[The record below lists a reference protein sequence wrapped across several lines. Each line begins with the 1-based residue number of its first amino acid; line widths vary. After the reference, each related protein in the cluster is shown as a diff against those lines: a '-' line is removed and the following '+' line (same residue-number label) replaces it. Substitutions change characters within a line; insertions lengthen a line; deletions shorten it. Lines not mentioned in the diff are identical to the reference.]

1 MFVVFGGAG
10 NCTIRIRTSGHD
22 LDALGMDQ
30 SSDILSAGSRRRCN
44 IHVCKNLA
52 NFIHKICTPKNNLR
66 SETMKTYILASI
78 FIDKESLKIFEN
90 NDGNLGINW
99 VTGAPTIKYR
109 EYKTDKEFPSSADT
123 RRENF
128 SKIVWELIYE
138 GGRRYYGD
146 SPEGFN
152 PITNAEKQY
161 QCSVKGIQVL
171 FAEESICVDG
181 IVPGLV
187 VLELFKEEGGIIQVE
202 EEDIYAYLSEEKI
215 IPMGYVIENS
225 DNYDLR
231 RQMWQHNVKP
241 FVYRLSIVDAFESLP
256 KKNPREYNGDEETG
270 KKPSKRIQDK
280 WSNDNGP
287 AALKLLGRGDWCFYA
302 RAQGIC
308 YYAPDINGDSY
319 KNKPICFQGYAESF
333 HLDVIMLS
341 ILKNSLVSYYLNQIQ
356 KYVLEDNR
364 DSIRDVNDK
373 ISRMYI
379 MYDMGRTN
387 PRGGQHF
394 IVMEKIEEVL
404 HFGQNLKELMDSA
417 GKIEEISSNQR
428 QENIAKY
435 ALWVA
440 LIMVVPAV
448 VALLND
454 GTANLEKHS
463 GFSFLYYALILLFIY
478 FVFYCISKGWVSNL
492 INWIL
497 SKLC

>member
-1 MFVVFGGAG
+1 
-10 NCTIRIRTSGHD
+10 
-22 LDALGMDQ
+22 
-30 SSDILSAGSRRRCN
+30 
-44 IHVCKNLA
+44 
-52 NFIHKICTPKNNLR
+52 
-66 SETMKTYILASI
+66 MKTYILASI
-78 FIDKESLKIFEN
+78 FTDKEGLKIFKKN
-90 NDGNLGINW
+90 NEYQGVNW
-99 VTGAPTIKYR
+99 LSGVPDVKYR
-109 EYKTDKEFPSSADT
+109 KYDNDEEFTSNADT

-128 SKIVWELIYE
+128 SKTVWELIYE

-146 SPEGFN
+146 FPKGFN

-161 QCSVKGIQVL
+161 QCDVKGIQVL

-187 VLELFKEEGGIIQVE
+187 VLELFKEEGGNIQVE
-202 EEDIYAYLSEEKI
+202 EDDIYTYLSEEKI
-215 IPMGYVIENS
+215 IPMGYIVENS
-225 DNYDLR
+225 KNDDLK

-256 KKNPREYNGDEETG
+256 KKIPESIKGMKRKIFWRKLHYYATG
-270 KKPSKRIQDK
+270 KEPSKRIQDK

-308 YYAPDINGDSY
+308 YYAPDINGDTN

-333 HLDVIMLS
+333 HLDAIMLS
-341 ILKNSLVSYYLNQIQ
+341 ILKNSLVSYYLNQVQ

-373 ISRMYI
+373 INRMYI

-394 IVMEKIEEVL
+394 IVMEKIEEAL

-435 ALWVA
+435 ALYIAFFMIIPTIMPLLLSSDKSGGEKLMA
-440 LIMVVPAV
+440 LVWSILI
-448 VALLND
+448 ALSIIIIPL
-454 GTANLEKHS
+454 LS
-463 GFSFLYYALILLFIY
+463 LYVIRFWKK
-478 FVFYCISKGWVSNL
+478 SRD
-492 INWIL
+492 
-497 SKLC
+497 

>member
-1 MFVVFGGAG
+1 
-10 NCTIRIRTSGHD
+10 
-22 LDALGMDQ
+22 
-30 SSDILSAGSRRRCN
+30 
-44 IHVCKNLA
+44 
-52 NFIHKICTPKNNLR
+52 
-66 SETMKTYILASI
+66 
-78 FIDKESLKIFEN
+78 
-90 NDGNLGINW
+90 
-99 VTGAPTIKYR
+99 
-109 EYKTDKEFPSSADT
+109 
-123 RRENF
+123 
-128 SKIVWELIYE
+128 
-138 GGRRYYGD
+138 
-146 SPEGFN
+146 
-152 PITNAEKQY
+152 
-161 QCSVKGIQVL
+161 
-171 FAEESICVDG
+171 
-181 IVPGLV
+181 
-187 VLELFKEEGGIIQVE
+187 
-202 EEDIYAYLSEEKI
+202 
-215 IPMGYVIENS
+215 
-225 DNYDLR
+225 
-231 RQMWQHNVKP
+231 
-241 FVYRLSIVDAFESLP
+241 
-256 KKNPREYNGDEETG
+256 
-270 KKPSKRIQDK
+270 
-280 WSNDNGP
+280 
-287 AALKLLGRGDWCFYA
+287 
-302 RAQGIC
+302 
-308 YYAPDINGDSY
+308 
-319 KNKPICFQGYAESF
+319 
-333 HLDVIMLS
+333 MLS

>member
-1 MFVVFGGAG
+1 MH
-10 NCTIRIRTSGHD
+10 N
-22 LDALGMDQ
+22 
-30 SSDILSAGSRRRCN
+30 
-44 IHVCKNLA
+44 HVCKNLA
-52 NFIHKICTPKNNLR
+52 NLIQKICALKNNLR
-66 SETMKTYILASI
+66 SETVKTYILASV
-78 FIDKESLKIFEN
+78 F
-90 NDGNLGINW
+90 
-99 VTGAPTIKYR
+99 
-109 EYKTDKEFPSSADT
+109 TDKEGLTIFKKNNEYQGVNWVSGAPDVKYRKYDNDEEFTSNADT

-128 SKIVWELIYE
+128 SKTVWELVYE
-138 GGRRYYGD
+138 GGRRYYGN
-146 SPEGFN
+146 SPKGFN

-161 QCSVKGIQVL
+161 QCDVKGIQVL
-171 FAEESICVDG
+171 FAEESICVDE

-187 VLELFKEEGGIIQVE
+187 VLELFKEEGGNIQVE
-202 EEDIYAYLSEEKI
+202 EDDIYTYLSEEKI
-215 IPMGYVIENS
+215 IPMGYIMKNS
-225 DNYDLR
+225 KNDDLK

-241 FVYRLSIVDAFESLP
+241 FVYRLSIVDAFKSLP
-256 KKNPREYNGDEETG
+256 KKNPREYNGVEEKYFWRKLHYYATG
-270 KKPSKRIQDK
+270 KKPSKRIRDK

-308 YYAPDINGDSY
+308 YYTPDINGDIY

-333 HLDVIMLS
+333 HLDAIMLS
-341 ILKNSLVSYYLNQIQ
+341 ILKNSLVSYYLNQVQ

-373 ISRMYI
+373 INRMYI

-440 LIMVVPAV
+440 IIMIVPAV

-463 GFSFLYYALILLFIY
+463 LASFIYYGLILSFIY
-478 FVFYCISKGWVSNL
+478 IVVYRIHNGRFPNIFNCM
-492 INWIL
+492 L
-497 SKLC
+497 SKLCEKVSKLCEKNSFNN